1 MISWDLEKRE
11 FLKKIIT
18 EVSYAEATTLMA
30 EKFEG
35 DFTTRKLKAAAERF
49 KFRTGR
55 TGQFKK
61 GNIPFN
67 KGKKGLIG
75 ANITSFKSG
84 KKPTNWVKVGTE
96 RVTRD
101 GYIEVKYRDVYQ
113 GKKNWRGK
121 HILLWEKVN
130 GAVPEGCVI
139 IFGDRNK
146 RNFNIDNLL
155 LVTRGQLATLN
166 KKGLIQ
172 EDTELTKTGILIA
185 DLSATL
191 HARKVENE

>member
-18 EVSYAEATTLMA
+18 EVSYAEAAIIMT
-30 EKFEG
+30 EKFKE
-35 DFTTRKLKAAAERF
+35 DFTTNKLKAAAERF

-55 TGQFKK
+55 TGRFKK
-61 GNIPFN
+61 GMIPFN

-75 ANITSFKSG
+75 ANITSSKKG

-101 GYIEVKYRDVYQ
+101 GYIEVKYRDVYR

-121 HILLWEKVN
+121 HILLWEKAN

-172 EDTELTKTGILIA
+172 EDIELTKTGILIA